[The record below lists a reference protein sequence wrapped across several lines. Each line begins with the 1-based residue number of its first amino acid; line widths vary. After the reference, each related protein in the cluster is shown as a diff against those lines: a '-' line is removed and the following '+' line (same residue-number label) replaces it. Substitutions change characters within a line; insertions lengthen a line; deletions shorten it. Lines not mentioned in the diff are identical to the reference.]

1 MSETLAPPAPSRGRI
16 ADGVDPIDLAV
27 GDRIRAA
34 RLERGLTQAQV
45 ARAAGVTFQQ
55 IQKYERGANRVSA
68 SMLVR
73 IAKVLDRS
81 LISLFPDDAADL
93 TGVGQPSL
101 NAVAGGHELTT
112 AFLALSPRNRALV
125 VSMATALAA
134 SEPG

>member
-1 MSETLAPPAPSRGRI
+1 MSETLACPSPSRGRM
-16 ADGVDPIDLAV
+16 ADGIDPVDVAV

-81 LISLFPDDAADL
+81 LISLFPDEAADL
-93 TGVGQPSL
+93 TGDARPSL
-101 NAVAGGHELTT
+101 GAVAGGHELTA
-112 AFLALSPRNRALV
+112 AFLALSAANRALV

-134 SEPG
+134 SEPR